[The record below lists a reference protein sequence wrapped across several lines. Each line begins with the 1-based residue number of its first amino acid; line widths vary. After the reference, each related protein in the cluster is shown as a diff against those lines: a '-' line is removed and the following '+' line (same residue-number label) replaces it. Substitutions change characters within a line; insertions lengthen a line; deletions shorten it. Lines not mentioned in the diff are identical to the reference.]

1 MIAHSALQTHT
12 KTGTATAAAMPD
24 GPATIAAPGWENVT
38 LNASAPAQDRVPV
51 IVTTV
56 YTIPFVTMKWNV
68 NVKKT
73 MAVKAVKYILVHVNR
88 FAMAAQDHQLMIA
101 IIVSI
106 MPQRISTGSVN
117 VIGNG
122 MVLAV
127 LISFIRDYVIPSVKV
142 VTDQMLTTVWTV

>member
-1 MIAHSALQTHT
+1 M
-12 KTGTATAAAMPD
+12 
-24 GPATIAAPGWENVT
+24 
-38 LNASAPAQDRVPV
+38 
-51 IVTTV
+51 
-56 YTIPFVTMKWNV
+56 